1 MFTKTNEVYVE
12 VFIIFKIYLQDSLAA
27 KRLRHPRSTLCDST
41 LLQFPVILSEHTA
54 HLLFLMDSGAVSL
67 CAHSLDEKRI
77 WSERVYINPL
87 SL

>member
-1 MFTKTNEVYVE
+1 MLKFLLL
-12 VFIIFKIYLQDSLAA
+12 FFIYLQDSLAA

-41 LLQFPVILSEHTA
+41 LLQIPVILSEHTA